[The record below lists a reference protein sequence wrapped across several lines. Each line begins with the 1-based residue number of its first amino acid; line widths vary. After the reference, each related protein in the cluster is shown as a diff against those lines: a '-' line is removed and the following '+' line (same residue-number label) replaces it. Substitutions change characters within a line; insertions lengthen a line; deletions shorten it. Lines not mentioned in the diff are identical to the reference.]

1 MRSNLAAVSATL
13 VASVV
18 LAACASKPVE
28 APKPYTGPVL
38 QIEQLDRGVQITLPS
53 TVLFKVGD
61 ASFNATESGPY
72 LDRVADLLTRKT
84 DKKVS
89 VEGHTDSDGSA
100 ALNEALSR
108 ARAQAIADALLARG
122 VKAERLSAVGYSF
135 NRPVASNATEDG
147 KRLNRRVELIVLDE
161 KVGTLTQGEP
171 AGAFDS
177 AWARLK
183 DLIDRGLVKPT
194 DAAASAVTR

>member
-1 MRSNLAAVSATL
+1 MRLHHAITFAAVAAT
-13 VASVV
+13 VA
-18 LAACASKPVE
+18 LAGCASKP
-28 APKPYTGPVL
+28 APTPPYTGPVL

-72 LDRVADLLTRKT
+72 LDRVASLLTHKT

-100 ALNEALSR
+100 ALNDTLSK
-108 ARAQAIADALLARG
+108 ARAQAIADALRARG
-122 VKAERLSAVGYSF
+122 VASDRLSTVGYSF
-135 NRPVASNATEDG
+135 NRPIASNATEDG

-161 KVGTLTQGEP
+161 KVATLTQGEP

-183 DLIDRGLVKPT
+183 DLVDRGLVKPV
-194 DAAASAVTR
+194 DGAASAATR